1 MVTENQVR
9 RLRKL
14 SNTEKNQE
22 IAASKAGMD
31 PKTARRYLAL
41 NRLPSE
47 VKKERHWRTRE
58 DPFSEVWDQVRQQI
72 EENPGLE
79 AKTLFEWLQREHP
92 GRYSDGQIRT
102 LQRRVKLWRATEGPA
117 QEVYFGQT
125 HEPGRLCASD
135 FTHMTELGITIQGQT
150 LAHLVYHFVLTYSN
164 WETGTICYSES
175 LESLSEGWQNAVWEL
190 GAVPVEHRTDSLS
203 SAVNNMSNLEEF
215 NRRYEAVMKYYGVK
229 PLHTNPA
236 SPHENGDAEQSH
248 HRFKR
253 AVEQAVMLRGSRD
266 FVSLAEYAQFL
277 QDLFLQRNAGRR
289 RRLAEELGVMG
300 ELPARRMESARRER
314 VTVGSGSLIHVERN
328 AYSVNSRLIGEKVE
342 ARVYLDHVEVWYG
355 QKKVE
360 ELPRLRG
367 RSKHRVDYRHIIE
380 WLVRKPGAFENYRY
394 KEDLFPTSRFR
405 MAYDAI
411 QETAPGRAV
420 KEYLKILKLA
430 ADEGETPVDEALREL
445 LEGKTEAAITAG
457 SVSELLLRLDTITPV
472 TVVEVAAVDLASFDQ
487 LCAETA
493 VQQ

>member
-31 PKTARRYLAL
+31 PKTARKYLAL

-229 PLHTNPA
+229 PLHTNPT

-253 AVEQAVMLRGSRD
+253 AVEQALMLRGSRD
-266 FVSLAEYAQFL
+266 FVSVAEYAQFL
-277 QDLFLQRNAGRR
+277 QDQLAQRNAGRR
-289 RRLAEELGVMG
+289 QRLAEELAVMG

-314 VTVGSGSLIHVERN
+314 VKVDSGSLIHVERN